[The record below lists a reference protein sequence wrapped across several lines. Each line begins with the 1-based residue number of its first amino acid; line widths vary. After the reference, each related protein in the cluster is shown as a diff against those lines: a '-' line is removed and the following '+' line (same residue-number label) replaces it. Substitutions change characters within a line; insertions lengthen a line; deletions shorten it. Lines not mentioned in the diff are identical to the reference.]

1 MKLMRASDYM
11 RKVLSYIMSAVFVL
25 GVGTIFFSVGLGE
38 NLAISANDIFKD
50 TSSTV
55 SEPVAGGEKS
65 EKGEKSGAGNIFL
78 EEDKTNAAGA
88 GGETAENDKTAAN
101 TAVSGKDK
109 PKTNLQTGGL
119 YPSILGTNESLFR
132 GVACMLAAVC
142 LLIAL
147 MLISKV
153 VVIQNARKKARLEK

>member
-11 RKVLSYIMSAVFVL
+11 RKVLSYVLSAVFVL
-25 GVGTIFFSVGLGE
+25 GAGTIFFSAGLGE

-55 SEPVAGGEKS
+55 SEPVAGGEK
-65 EKGEKSGAGNIFL
+65 KAGAGNIFL
-78 EEDKTNAAGA
+78 EEDKTGAASGD
-88 GGETAENDKTAAN
+88 DKTTGDNKTAGN
-101 TAVSGKDK
+101 TAVSKEDK

-119 YPSILGTNESLFR
+119 YPSILGTNESLTK

-142 LLIAL
+142 LLIAF

-153 VVIQNARKKARLEK
+153 VVIQNARKKSRLEK